1 MKRKRIIVLLTIY
14 GDGSL
19 KPFVIFKGKKNKNI
33 DKELKLNPY
42 VSQGTIFAYTQ
53 ENSWLDKDLF
63 II

>member
-1 MKRKRIIVLLTIY
+1 MKKKRITVLLTINR
-14 GDGSL
+14 DGSL
-19 KPFVIFKGKKNKNI
+19 KPFMIFKGKKNKNI

-42 VSQGTIFAYTQ
+42 ASQGKIFAYTQ